1 MKKYF
6 NHVKKYFVSDGHLS
20 EGDLPGP
27 LCVAGHV
34 AAHDPALPH
43 ELAAADLTVVRV
55 GVEGVEGAG
64 AALGGAH
71 VVVVQRHVD
80 LGRVLADVV
89 SEQKD
94 FYVLETGHII
104 KIRAMGNIFQCGEI

>member
-1 MKKYF
+1 M
-6 NHVKKYFVSDGHLS
+6 SDAYLS

-43 ELAAADLTVVRV
+43 ELAAADLAVVGV

-89 SEQKD
+89 SEEIAFKY
-94 FYVLETGHII
+94 FFRECCFCIV
-104 KIRAMGNIFQCGEI
+104 GNILNCIERYFVEK

>member
-1 MKKYF
+1 M
-6 NHVKKYFVSDGHLS
+6 SDGHLS

-43 ELAAADLTVVRV
+43 ELAAADLAVVGV

-89 SEQKD
+89 SKEKA
-94 FYVLETGHII
+94 FKYF
-104 KIRAMGNIFQCGEI
+104 FQERDRV

>member
-1 MKKYF
+1 M
-6 NHVKKYFVSDGHLS
+6 SDAHLS

-43 ELAAADLTVVRV
+43 ELAAADLAVVGV

-89 SEQKD
+89 SKEKAFKYFFRDETEYKNILEQQEIF
-94 FYVLETGHII
+94 FYNL
-104 KIRAMGNIFQCGEI
+104 